1 MEGLYMNEKAA
12 DNREQVAIKYISD
25 TLSKELVANSY
36 TLRSILKIAAEF
48 GDAFNQIRALS
59 ADFDYIDH
67 GLKFFAL
74 CFCEKPMHIKNHLA
88 AVINNL
94 LFGDNAENAIQN
106 TIDDTFCWS
115 AHLIHDYKFDEEK
128 YKEMLKEIDAL
139 KGLIEIKMKWIPVA
153 ERLPDGSAN
162 EIFCLVTCREWNVI
176 VGQWGRD
183 SVRILSYFPKEKMW
197 NTKAMIEVNAWM
209 PLPDPY
215 VE

>member
-1 MEGLYMNEKAA
+1 MKIKTRASKYEKAA

-25 TLSKELVANSY
+25 TLSKELVANGY

-74 CFCEKPMHIKNHLA
+74 CFCEKPMYIKSHLA
-88 AVINNL
+88 AVNSNL
-94 LFGDNAENAIQN
+94 LFGDNAENAIQCV
-106 TIDDTFCWS
+106 IDSTFCWS
-115 AHLIHDYKFDEEK
+115 THLIHDYKFDEEK

-153 ERLPDGSAN
+153 ERLPGTGEEVLVCDVYGYM
-162 EIFCLVTCREWNVI
+162 EIAEFCIIDKQFHDRFNGC
-176 VGQWGRD
+176 
-183 SVRILSYFPKEKMW
+183 IL
-197 NTKAMIEVNAWM
+197 TGAVAWM